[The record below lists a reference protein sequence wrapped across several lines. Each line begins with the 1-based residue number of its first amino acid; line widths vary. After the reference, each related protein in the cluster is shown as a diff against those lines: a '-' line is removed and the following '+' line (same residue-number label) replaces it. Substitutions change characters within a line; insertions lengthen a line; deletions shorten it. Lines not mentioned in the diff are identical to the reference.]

1 MIEHRRKD
9 AVRHALRV
17 LGIEH
22 IADDHDIHWHLLADD
37 MNRPALS
44 EWLRAIYD
52 GSGFAIVTDLFDVL
66 DEVERGA
73 ILLALHMSFEGE

>member
-17 LGIEH
+17 LHIEG
-22 IADDHDIHWHLLADD
+22 IADDHDIHWHLLENE
-37 MNRPALS
+37 MGRPALA
-44 EWLRAIYD
+44 EWLRSIYD
-52 GSGFAIVTDLFDVL
+52 GSGFAVVTDLFEVL

>member
-17 LGIEH
+17 LGIEG
-22 IADDHDIHWHLLADD
+22 IADDHDIHWHLLGEA
-37 MNRPALS
+37 MGRPVLA

-52 GSGFAIVTDLFDVL
+52 GSGFAVVTDLFEVL
-66 DEVERGA
+66 DDVERGA